1 MKTFIAFI
9 KKELLESVRS
19 GRLMILL
26 ALFLLFGIMN
36 PAIAK
41 LTPWMLEMMAD
52 ELAGSGMTVT
62 DVEVNAITSWVQFF
76 KNIPMALIVFVC
88 LFGGIFTKEYTSGT
102 LILVLTKGLARYKV
116 VLAKTVHMILL
127 WSIGYFL
134 CFAVTYAYN
143 AYFWDNSITNGLMP
157 TVLNWYLFGIFTV
170 CLCVFF
176 SVISKS
182 SSAVLIG
189 TGGVIFCSYLLEMI
203 PKVRD
208 FCPTRLMNTAHI
220 AGGDLPDI
228 AGSLA
233 VASVISL
240 VSIIVSI
247 PIFNKKQL

>member
-1 MKTFIAFI
+1 MKTFIAFT
-9 KKELLESVRS
+9 KKELLESIRS

-26 ALFLLFGIMN
+26 VLFTLFGIMN

-62 DVEVNAITSWVQFF
+62 TVDVNAITSWVQFF

-88 LFGGIFTKEYTSGT
+88 LFGGIFTKEYSSGT
-102 LILVLTKGLARYKV
+102 LILILTKGLARYKI
-116 VLAKTVHMILL
+116 VLAKALHMLIL
-127 WSIGYFL
+127 WSAGYFL
-134 CFAVTYAYN
+134 CFGITYAYN

-157 TVLNWYLFGIFTV
+157 AVMNWYLFGIFTV

-176 SVISKS
+176 SIISKS

-189 TGGVIFCSYLLEMI
+189 TGGVVFLSYLLEMI
-203 PKVRD
+203 PRVRKL
-208 FCPTRLMNTAHI
+208 CPTRLMNTAHI
-220 AGGDLPDI
+220 AGGNIPDL
-228 AGSLA
+228 ALSLTVA
-233 VASVISL
+233 VVIS
-240 VSIIVSI
+240 VACIAVSI